1 MRKLLFLLGIL
12 IGCSENDTT
21 IRSSDPLTIEG
32 QIQENQ
38 FATIY
43 LTNSLAF
50 EGVIDS
56 LTIAKSIESKAKV
69 MLSDGNNSEILTLK
83 RDDSRFPFLFYRS
96 NIIKG
101 ETGRKYNLSIEIR
114 GKKFISETVLP
125 KKAEIESIDFIEAS
139 KDGIKTPD
147 FRDIKLTI
155 NNSTPSKTMYFKVL
169 IKKEEEAQ
177 FFNASPFIFNTEN
190 IFTDTFPLIITYSK
204 RINGSEVNQLKIN
217 ETIEIQL
224 VAISKE
230 QFDFWKSVKGD
241 QTTIIDNSS
250 FSSEIT
256 TNISNGAFGYWSG
269 ENVTN
274 LKFTIP
280 Q

>member
-190 IFTDTFPLIITYSK
+190 IFTDIFPLIITYSK